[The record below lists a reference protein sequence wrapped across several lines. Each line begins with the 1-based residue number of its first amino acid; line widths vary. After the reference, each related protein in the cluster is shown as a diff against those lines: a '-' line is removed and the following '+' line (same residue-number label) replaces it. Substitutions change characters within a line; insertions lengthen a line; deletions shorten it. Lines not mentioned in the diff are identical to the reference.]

1 MQRLQVNREC
11 KSMFRGSMV
20 AVVTPMQADGAL
32 DFSALARLVE
42 FHIENGTDALIAVGT
57 TGESATLDFE
67 EHIAVV
73 SKVVELVRRRIP
85 VIAGTG
91 ANSTREALHLTQRAM
106 AAGADACLLV
116 TPYYNKP
123 TQEGLYRHYKLIA
136 DSVPIPQIL
145 YNVPGRTACDMQ
157 PETVERLA
165 DTPNIVGIKEA
176 STLERIQE
184 LVRRCGDRLDVYSGD
199 DGIAAEA
206 ILSGAKGNISVTANV
221 APRLMHE
228 MCAAALAGDRAR
240 TEAIN
245 QQVAGLHKA
254 LFFESNPI
262 PVKWAVSQL
271 GLIPPGIRLPLTPL
285 SEQFQPAV
293 RAAMQ
298 QAGVL

>member
-1 MQRLQVNREC
+1 
-11 KSMFRGSMV
+11 MFRGSMV

-32 DFSALARLVE
+32 DFAALAQLVE
-42 FHIENGTDALIAVGT
+42 FHIENGTDAIIAVGT

-176 STLERIQE
+176 STLQRIQE

-254 LFFESNPI
+254 LFLESNPI